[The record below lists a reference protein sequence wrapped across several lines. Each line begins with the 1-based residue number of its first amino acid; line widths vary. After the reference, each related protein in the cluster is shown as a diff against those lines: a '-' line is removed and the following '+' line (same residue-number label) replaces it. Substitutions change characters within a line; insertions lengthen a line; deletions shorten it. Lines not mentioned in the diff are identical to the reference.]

1 MYDIIFTLFTS
12 LASQPYFFP
21 RANGKNGGKRENAVF
36 PFSIFRFPPFYS
48 VRSREKYGWLARL
61 IVYRV
66 PPLIFA
72 VFEYKMARRRA
83 IPGEHVRQA
92 LQGAPQLLSFI
103 IPNVRPTG
111 RQLGGGSYGTVEE
124 LEIDGLVCAG
134 KKLYD
139 ALIDPENQ
147 GAQRM
152 VDKYYNEC
160 RLLSDLRHPHIV
172 QFLGICFLPDSRLP
186 VLVMERLQ
194 GSLDELLEN
203 TADIPLS
210 TKVSI
215 LQDVAR
221 GLVYLHHHSPS
232 VIHRDLSARNVL
244 LNSAMTAKIADLG
257 NSRIADIPPDQLAQT
272 MTRGIPGTLVYMP
285 PEVSDE
291 DHKYG
296 PSLDM
301 FSFGHLSLF
310 VAIQVFP
317 QNLLKPTY
325 RDPRT
330 KQLKAR
336 SELERREQYI
346 DTLHQKFV
354 QRHPLVVLIKGCLEY
369 EPVDRPTARQALE
382 RLGEMRARVRDPYS
396 DLNRLQLEKSL
407 TEKEAEIQQ
416 IPQLRSELEQLTV
429 SYMGR
434 GGWTGEG
441 YWQMCGWVSRQQ
453 MGE

>member
-1 MYDIIFTLFTS
+1 MIIIFLISISFLFPHSLFYKHPNETATWRTDRTS
-12 LASQPYFFP
+12 S
-21 RANGKNGGKRENAVF
+21 
-36 PFSIFRFPPFYS
+36 
-48 VRSREKYGWLARL
+48 SRHYILGT
-61 IVYRV
+61 VQG
-66 PPLIFA
+66 
-72 VFEYKMARRRA
+72 MARRQA
-83 IPGEHVRQA
+83 IRQA
-92 LQGAPQLLSFI
+92 LQGAPQLRSFI
-103 IPNVRPTG
+103 IPNVRSTG
-111 RQLGGGSYGTVEE
+111 RQLGEGSYGTVEE

-186 VLVMERLQ
+186 VLVMERMQ

-210 TKVSI
+210 TKVCI

-257 NSRIADIPPDQLAQT
+257 NSRIADIPPGQLAQT

-325 RDPRT
+325 QDPKT
-330 KQLKAR
+330 KKIIGR
-336 SELERREQYI
+336 SELERRGQYI
-346 DTLHQKFV
+346 DILHQKFS

-369 EPVDRPTARQALE
+369 EPVKRPTARQALE
-382 RLGEMRARVRDPYS
+382 SLGEMRATVRDPYS
-396 DLNRLQLEKSL
+396 DLKRLQLEKSL
-407 TEKEAEIQQ
+407 REKEAKIQQ
-416 IPQLRSELEQLTV
+416 LSV
-429 SYMGR
+429 SCMMR
-434 GGWTGEG
+434 
-441 YWQMCGWVSRQQ
+441 
-453 MGE
+453 

>member
-1 MYDIIFTLFTS
+1 MAVQQI
-12 LASQPYFFP
+12 
-21 RANGKNGGKRENAVF
+21 RE
-36 PFSIFRFPPFYS
+36 
-48 VRSREKYGWLARL
+48 
-61 IVYRV
+61 
-66 PPLIFA
+66 
-72 VFEYKMARRRA
+72 
-83 IPGEHVRQA
+83 A
-92 LQGAPQLLSFI
+92 LQDAHQLRSFI

-221 GLVYLHHHSPS
+221 GLVYLHHRSPS

-257 NSRIADIPPDQLAQT
+257 NSRIADIPPGQLAQT

-285 PEVSDE
+285 PEALSSNPR
-291 DHKYG
+291 YG
-296 PSLDM
+296 PPLDM
-301 FSFGHLSLF
+301 FSFGHLTLF
-310 VAIQVFP
+310 TAIQVFP
-317 QNLLKPTY
+317 KDLLSPTY
-325 RDPRT
+325 HDPQANQI
-330 KQLKAR
+330 KGR
-336 SELERREQYI
+336 SEIERRIRYI
-346 DTLHQKFV
+346 ETLHEKV
-354 QRHPLVVLIKGCLEY
+354 GEAHPLVALIKSCLEY
-369 EPVDRPTARQALE
+369 ELAKRPSAKKALQM
-382 RLGEMRARVRDPYS
+382 LGDMKAKLNDPHHNLS
-396 DLNRLQLEKSL
+396 KLQLEKSL
-407 TEKEAEIQQ
+407 SEKEALLQQ
-416 IPQLRSELEQLTV
+416 LPNLKTELQQLKVMADVKVQCSFISLCENVEAYYYISDCFVFMKGLLIV
-429 SYMGR
+429 GK
-434 GGWTGEG
+434 GIGAH
-441 YWQMCGWVSRQQ
+441 
-453 MGE
+453 